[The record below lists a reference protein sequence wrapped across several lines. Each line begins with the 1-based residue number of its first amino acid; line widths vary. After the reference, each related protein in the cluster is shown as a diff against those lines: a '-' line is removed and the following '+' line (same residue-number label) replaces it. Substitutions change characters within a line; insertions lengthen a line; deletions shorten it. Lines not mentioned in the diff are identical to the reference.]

1 MKKRTAMLGMMMLL
15 STTTIT
21 GSLTPCYAAEQ
32 SVSAEQQTVTTQQQ
46 GIELEGVTN
55 ARQLGGYIGADGRKV
70 KADVLLRTGK
80 LAGATPE
87 AIQKLEDVY
96 HLTEVIDF
104 RTSSEKEAEPD
115 PEIPNAVNV
124 GVSVMEEEGS
134 AATVASASDPM
145 AAMIEYAKS
154 GAVASMY
161 TDMVRSEYAQQG
173 YAQFFQE
180 LVKHEDGAI
189 LWHCTGGKDRAGLAT
204 VLLLSALGVD
214 QETIL
219 QDFNL
224 SNEYYTDMA
233 DQMAAAAEA
242 QGCTEEEI
250 QSVRDLC
257 GVNRA
262 YMEAALD
269 VIDEEYGSM
278 AEYLKN
284 QLKVTEEDIAVLQE
298 KYLEA

>member
-1 MKKRTAMLGMMMLL
+1 MKKRTVILGMMMLL
-15 STTTIT
+15 ATTTIT
-21 GSLTPCYAAEQ
+21 GSLTQCYAAEQ
-32 SVSAEQQTVTTQQQ
+32 SVEASQNVTSEQQ

-55 ARQLGGYIGADGRKV
+55 ARQLGGYIGKDGKKV
-70 KADVLLRTGK
+70 KADLLLRTGK
-80 LAGATPE
+80 LSAATPE
-87 AIQKLEDVY
+87 DIQKLEDVY
-96 HLTEVIDF
+96 HLTEIIDF

-115 PEIPNAVNV
+115 PEISNAENI
-124 GVSVMEEEGS
+124 GISVMEEDTS
-134 AATVASASDPM
+134 AATVASAADPM
-145 AAMIEYAKS
+145 TAMIEYAKS
-154 GAVASMY
+154 GAVATMY
-161 TDMVRSEYAQQG
+161 TDMVRNEHSQQG

-180 LVKHEDGAI
+180 LVQHEDGAI

-219 QDFNL
+219 QDFDL
-224 SNEYYTDMA
+224 SNEYYTDTA

-257 GVNRA
+257 GVNRT

-269 VIDEEYGSM
+269 AINEEYGSM
-278 AEYLKN
+278 DEYLKN
-284 QLKVTEEDIAVLQE
+284 QLNVTDEDIAVLQE